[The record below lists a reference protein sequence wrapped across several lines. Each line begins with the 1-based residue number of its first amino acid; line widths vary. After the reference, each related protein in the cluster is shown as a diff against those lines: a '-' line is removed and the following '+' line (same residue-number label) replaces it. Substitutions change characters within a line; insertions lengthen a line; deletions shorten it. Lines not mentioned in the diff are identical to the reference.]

1 MKHRIEIESTHV
13 NQRNGSNDRGPWEI
27 REQEAWLYLG
37 DSKHSQR
44 LVIPL
49 QKGQSAYAVGIYQL
63 SEESL
68 WVGRFN
74 QLNVTPRLVPQ
85 VAAAAPAAR
94 HAS

>member
-49 QKGQSAYAVGIYQL
+49 QKGQAAYATGIYQL

-74 QLNVTPRLVPQ
+74 QLNVTPRLVP

-94 HAS
+94 QAS

>member
-13 NQRNGSNDRGPWEI
+13 NQRNGNNDRGAWEI

-49 QKGQSAYAVGIYQL
+49 QKGQAAYPTGIYQL

-74 QLNVTPRLVPQ
+74 QLNVTPRLVP

-94 HAS
+94 QAS

>member
-13 NQRNGSNDRGPWEI
+13 NERNGSNERGDWQI

-44 LVIPL
+44 LFIPL
-49 QKGQSAYAVGIYQL
+49 QKGHSAYPVGIYEL
-63 SEESL
+63 AAESL

-74 QLNVTPRLVPQ
+74 QLNVTPRLVSVP
-85 VAAAAPAAR
+85 AAAPAAR
-94 HAS
+94 QAS